1 MKRGHLLSSPRVL
14 QQSIRGQMRA
24 SCRLARACLE
34 LALWTCDVQSPS
46 HTLVLTTHAGHS
58 LAAAALVVVQWLSC
72 V

>member
-34 LALWTCDVQSPS
+34 LALQTRDVQPPPL
-46 HTLVLTTHAGHS
+46 TLVLTAPAGHS
-58 LAAAALVVVQWLSC
+58 PPAAVLLVARWLSC